1 MDIITLFSFFGM
13 SYAIKEAELFAVP
26 RNWLMQRSAFMA
38 KLLYCWWCVG
48 FWAGAF
54 VYLLHS
60 GSANAFEEFNPFEW
74 IVWGCAGSAVSA
86 LGNAVMNRLDF
97 QLVDTNTNQS
107 ATDNNQ
113 R

>member
-1 MDIITLFSFFGM
+1 MIELLGM
-13 SYAIKEAELFAVP
+13 YGLAWIWKEAEIFSVP
-26 RNWLMQRSAFMA
+26 RNWLMQRSVFLT
-38 KLLYCWWCVG
+38 KLLWCWWCVG

-60 GSANAFEEFNPFEW
+60 GSSSSFENFNPFEW

-86 LGNAVMNRLDF
+86 MGNAVMNRLDF
-97 QLVDTNTNQS
+97 QPVAMNTNQS

-113 R
+113 K